1 VPRTDDL
8 TAHATHRS
16 RPKGDRNH
24 VPAQDL
30 HAALGRGAQAVR
42 QHPLG
47 PPIPTFQ
54 GFQVTTHG
62 IWTEHGGNA
71 NRLVALISYPNGTD
85 PAELASEVMASPEPK
100 TSLPSTPSPWMR
112 PDAHLSSD
120 RKGPATAQR
129 VCSGCRAR
137 AVENSPIR
145 TSQIVGACPPL
156 TRETLLQNTNK
167 AADHR
172 HTDGA
177 HDRHW
182 TVRVVVSLDDESP
195 GNGRHLE

>member
-1 VPRTDDL
+1 VSRAGDL
-8 TAHATHRS
+8 TSEHTPLHRS
-16 RPKGDRNH
+16 RPKGFRNR

-85 PAELASEVMASPEPK
+85 PAELASEVMASPEFAADMEGFDPQNIVAVDSI
-100 TSLPSTPSPWMR
+100 SL
-112 PDAHLSSD
+112 DA
-120 RKGPATAQR
+120 T
-129 VCSGCRAR
+129 GC
-137 AVENSPIR
+137 SPI
-145 TSQIVGACPPL
+145 Q
-156 TRETLLQNTNK
+156 
-167 AADHR
+167 
-172 HTDGA
+172 
-177 HDRHW
+177 
-182 TVRVVVSLDDESP
+182 
-195 GNGRHLE
+195 